1 MAFGARYHFS
11 AALGAAREPL
21 HGVLEQLAVRGQA
34 EFMFDGLAV
43 GLDGL
48 HRQRELLRDFA
59 RAHAPAD
66 HVEDL
71 HFAVRETRHRIVGL
85 RTALARALVERT
97 LYGFADIGA
106 SIEHAPD
113 GDEQLVGR
121 SLLHDVAHGAGG

>member
-48 HRQRELLRDFA
+48 HRQRELLRDFT
-59 RAHAPAD
+59 RAHAPPD

-71 HFAVRETRHRIVGL
+71 HFAVRQARNRIVGL
-85 RTALARALVERT
+85 RTALAGALIERT
-97 LYGFADIGA
+97 LYGFADVGSA
-106 SIEHAPD
+106 IEHATH
-113 GDEQLVGR
+113 GDEQ
-121 SLLHDVAHGAGG
+121 